1 MGTLRATDLSPE
13 PHGRPLDPLAP
24 GPSALRPSALPILPQ
39 DPSRN
44 TNGPRCWVRERG
56 GRVLAWGQALY
67 RNTEEALMESSGK
80 AAGPG
85 LKEEKEFVMWD
96 KILKVIQR

>member
-1 MGTLRATDLSPE
+1 MLGE
-13 PHGRPLDPLAP
+13 
-24 GPSALRPSALPILPQ
+24 
-39 DPSRN
+39 
-44 TNGPRCWVRERG
+44 RERG
-56 GRVLAWGQALY
+56 AGSWHRGKQALF
-67 RNTEEALMESSGK
+67 RSTEEALMESSGK